1 MAVPSHNLTRAHKIL
16 LAKGYAPRM
25 ETQPGYAAVLA
36 LATSK
41 PEQSQMQAAA

>member
-1 MAVPSHNLTRAHKIL
+1 
-16 LAKGYAPRM
+16 M

-41 PEQSQMQAAA
+41 PEFSQIQAAA